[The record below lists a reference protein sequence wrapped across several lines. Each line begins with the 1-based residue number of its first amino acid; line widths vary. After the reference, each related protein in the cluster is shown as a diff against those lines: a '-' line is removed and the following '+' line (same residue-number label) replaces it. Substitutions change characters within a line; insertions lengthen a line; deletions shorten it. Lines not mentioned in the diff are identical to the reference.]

1 MQKCSQGFSWLT
13 YVEPNHHSDEDNQAG
28 ENDFQCLIWIW
39 FDLDILNV
47 LAISGMV

>member
-1 MQKCSQGFSWLT
+1 M
-13 YVEPNHHSDEDNQAG
+13 EPKDQSNEHNQAG

-47 LAISGMV
+47 LAIFGMV